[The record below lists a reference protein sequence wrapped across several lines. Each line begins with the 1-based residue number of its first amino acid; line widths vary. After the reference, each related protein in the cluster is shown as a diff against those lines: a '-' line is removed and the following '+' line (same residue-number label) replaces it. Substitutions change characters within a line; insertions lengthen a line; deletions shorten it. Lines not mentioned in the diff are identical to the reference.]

1 MNPSALKKR
10 IWEKE
15 VGDGVKRRSILK
27 NNLKSL
33 YSLVWGQCT
42 PPMKAKIE
50 SLTEHENAKT
60 QSDSLRMLIAI
71 RSVVYRSVSENK
83 YKPQTMHE
91 ALRRFLPNRE

>member
-1 MNPSALKKR
+1 MDIGIPEEPLNGNTLEKI

-15 VGDGVKRRSILK
+15 VDDGVRRRSILK

-50 SLTEHENAKT
+50 SLNDYKNAKAE
-60 QSDSLRMLIAI
+60 SNSIGLIGAI
-71 RSVVYRSVSENK
+71 KSIVYGAVSENK
-83 YKPQTMHE
+83 YKPQT
-91 ALRRFLPNRE
+91 